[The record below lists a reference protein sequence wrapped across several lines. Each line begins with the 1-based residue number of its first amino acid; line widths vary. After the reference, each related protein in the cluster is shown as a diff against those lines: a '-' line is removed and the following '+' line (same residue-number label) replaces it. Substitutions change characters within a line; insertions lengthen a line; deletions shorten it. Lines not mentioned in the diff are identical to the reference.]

1 MAGADDPAPNSGL
14 MPQLSVLK
22 PFGPP
27 ELNFVR
33 RSMRALSAARQGC
46 AHCRR
51 TPLIGE
57 TVFFFDERMVCE
69 LCKPLR
75 RDAPQRS
82 EVVHSAEHELTVKRR
97 VVRVILR
104 VRNGPSHR
112 ARLDRSAS

>member
-1 MAGADDPAPNSGL
+1 

-22 PFGPP
+22 PVGPL

-33 RSMRALSAARQGC
+33 RSMRALSAGRQHC

-57 TVFFFDERMVCE
+57 TIFFFGERMVCE
-69 LCKPLR
+69 LCKPMR
-75 RDAPQRS
+75 RDSPQRS

-97 VVRVILR
+97 
-104 VRNGPSHR
+104 
-112 ARLDRSAS
+112 AAA

>member
-1 MAGADDPAPNSGL
+1 

-57 TVFFFDERMVCE
+57 TVFFFDEQMVCE

-75 RDAPQRS
+75 HDTPQRS

-97 VVRVILR
+97 V
-104 VRNGPSHR
+104 
-112 ARLDRSAS
+112 SA

>member
-1 MAGADDPAPNSGL
+1 

-22 PFGPP
+22 PFGPS

-46 AHCRR
+46 LHCRR

-75 RDAPQRS
+75 TDEPQRS
-82 EVVHSAEHELTVKRR
+82 EVVHSSEHELTVKRR
-97 VVRVILR
+97 V
-104 VRNGPSHR
+104 
-112 ARLDRSAS
+112 SA